1 MPPAGAVKPAIGPAL
16 EAILKRDRLVVA
28 LALLALIALAWA
40 YVLAGAG
47 MDTAMADMPD
57 MVMAAPAWTPRYAL
71 LMFAMWWV
79 MMVAMMLPSAAPTI
93 LLMAAINRAR
103 KGDSPYGNAGFF
115 VAGYLLTW
123 ALFSAAAVLAQGAL
137 DASGLLTGAMAT
149 ASPRLAGAVLI
160 GAGLWQFAPLKRM
173 CLRHCRS
180 PVMFLTANHRAGNLG
195 SLRMGAE
202 HGAYCVGCCGFLM
215 ALLFVGGVMNLAW
228 VLALS
233 AYVLVEKLFPWG
245 PRIGAVVGGLLG
257 LWGLLLVLGVTGG

>member
-1 MPPAGAVKPAIGPAL
+1 MAPHSRPTRSL
-16 EAILKRDRLVVA
+16 EAVLRRDRLVVA
-28 LALLALIALAWA
+28 SALCVLIGLGWTWL
-40 YVLAGAG
+40 LAGAG
-47 MDTAMADMPD
+47 MEAGMADMPD

-71 LMFAMWWV
+71 LMFVMWWV

-93 LLMAAINRAR
+93 LLAAAISRAR
-103 KGDSPYGNAGFF
+103 QGDSPYGNAGFF
-115 VAGYLLTW
+115 VAGYLLAW

-137 DASGLLTGAMAT
+137 GATELLTGAMAA
-149 ASPRLAGAVLI
+149 ASPRIAGAVLI

-180 PVMFLTANHRAGNLG
+180 PVMFLTAHHRAGNLG

-245 PRIGAVVGGLLG
+245 PRIGAVVGGALG
-257 LWGLLLVLGVTGG
+257 LWGLVLMLGLTGA

>member
-1 MPPAGAVKPAIGPAL
+1 MGPYTRPTTSL
-16 EAILKRDRLVVA
+16 EAVLRRDRLVVA
-28 LALLALIALAWA
+28 SALCVLIGLGWTWL
-40 YVLAGAG
+40 LAGAG
-47 MDTAMADMPD
+47 MEAGMADMPD

-71 LMFAMWWV
+71 LMFVMWWV

-93 LLMAAINRAR
+93 LLVAAIHRAR
-103 KGDSPYGNAGFF
+103 QGDSPYGNAGFF
-115 VAGYLLTW
+115 VAGYLLAW

-137 DASGLLTGAMAT
+137 GATGVLTGAMAT
-149 ASPRLAGAVLI
+149 ASPRIAGAVLI

-180 PVMFLTANHRAGNLG
+180 PVMFLTTRHRAGNLG

-245 PRIGAVVGGLLG
+245 PRIGAVVGGALG
-257 LWGLLLVLGVTGG
+257 LWGLVLMLGLTGA